1 MDKIL
6 KNKNTILIFIIILF
20 HTVGIVGMSL
30 PDRKEYFLS
39 LSPYNLLLSLLVTL
53 IGSNR
58 KNFTFYIFIFFVFCL
73 GFLVEWIGVHTGY
86 LFGNYLYGKNLGAK
100 FLDIPLIIGVNWVV
114 LIVIT
119 GNITYNLFKYKWI
132 NIFSASFLMVFLD
145 FLIEPIAI
153 LSDYWLW
160 ENNHIPM
167 YNYVCW
173 FGISLLIHFIFQKL
187 KLTEQNRVHL
197 CLYIVLVLFF
207 GIQLIIHN

>member
-20 HTVGIVGMSL
+20 HTVGIIGMSL

-39 LSPYNLLLSLLVTL
+39 LSPYNLLLSLVVTI
-53 IGSNR
+53 IGQNKRSSSFYLFIIFV
-58 KNFTFYIFIFFVFCL
+58 FTFGFI
-73 GFLVEWIGVHTGY
+73 VELIGVHTGY

-114 LIVIT
+114 LIIIT

-132 NIFSASFLMVFLD
+132 NIFLASFLMVFLD

-153 LSDYWLW
+153 LSDYWSW

-187 KLTEQNRVHL
+187 KLNEQNRVHL